1 MIISWLS
8 DLPAAFIFKLLSWK
22 NHLVM
27 IHVTLSYKN
36 REFFQFEDTFLAQI
50 AENTKKLLYAL
61 LEDIYDLLA
70 LENGHFRINLDN
82 HPKIE
87 VEGFSTDL
95 RNQIERTL
103 RGEYDYEY

>member
-1 MIISWLS
+1 
-8 DLPAAFIFKLLSWK
+8 
-22 NHLVM
+22 M

-36 REFFQFEDTFLAQI
+36 QEFIHFEDTLLAQI
-50 AENTKKLLYAL
+50 AENTKRLLYAL

-70 LENGHFRINLDN
+70 LEKGHFRINLD
-82 HPKIE
+82 HQPKIE

-103 RGEYDYEY
+103 RGEYDYDY

>member
-1 MIISWLS
+1 MIEV
-8 DLPAAFIFKLLSWK
+8 A
-22 NHLVM
+22 
-27 IHVTLSYKN
+27 LSYKN

-70 LENGHFRINLDN
+70 VEKGYFRINLDH

-87 VEGFSTDL
+87 VEGFSNDL
-95 RNQIERTL
+95 RHQIERTL
-103 RGEYDYEY
+103 RGEYDYDY